1 MNEMQ
6 DKLYADTD
14 FSALEQT
21 ALQEKL
27 HQMMESVRNETRTDV
42 ARKILEEQGAV
53 FDASG
58 RSFTLPGIPLT
69 FDLKG
74 PKGETKQ
81 TRAQKDRRAKAK
93 AARKARKKGRAK

>member
-1 MNEMQ
+1 MNDDQ
-6 DKLYADTD
+6 AKLYADETH
-14 FSALEQT
+14 FGALDQA

-42 ARKILEEQGAV
+42 ARKKLEEQGAV

-69 FDLKG
+69 FDLTG
-74 PKGETKQ
+74 PKGDTKL
-81 TRAQKDRRAKAK
+81 TRDQRARRAKNK
-93 AARKARKKGRAK
+93 AARKARRKGR